1 MVGRS
6 ASGGFREFL
15 AMCCAFIEVRECCP
29 YLGGRHA
36 ERACGRAGFS
46 LLEMLLVLSLLVA
59 VTALAYPALSGPLES
74 NRLRQSGDLV
84 RASWVRAR
92 TKAMEKGRTYAF
104 RYTPGTGNYTVEP
117 WLTADDYLESD
128 ELVSMGVTAGGQ
140 SIAAASVP
148 RVKTLP
154 ENITFVASETTLDM
168 RAEMLGL
175 ANPDQAAT
183 VQMMPPIFFYPDGS
197 TSTAR
202 LVVVNSRGRCVTV
215 TMRGLT
221 GMVKVSEVQTQ
232 AEALQAYEG

>member
-1 MVGRS
+1 M
-6 ASGGFREFL
+6 
-15 AMCCAFIEVRECCP
+15 M
-29 YLGGRHA
+29 
-36 ERACGRAGFS
+36 
-46 LLEMLLVLSLLVA
+46 LVLSLLVA

-84 RASWVRAR
+84 RASWLRAR
-92 TKAMEKGRTYAF
+92 TKAMEKGRTYVF

-128 ELVSMGVTAGGQ
+128 ELVSMGTTSSGE
-140 SIAAASVP
+140 SLAAVSAP
-148 RVKTLP
+148 RVKALP
-154 ENITFVASETTLDM
+154 DRITFVASETTLDM

-183 VQMMPPIFFYPDGS
+183 VQVTPPVFFYPDGS

-202 LVVVNSRGRCVTV
+202 LVLINSRGRCVTI

-232 AEALQAYEG
+232 NEALQAIEG